1 MVHLARELAGRG
13 VDVTLLLAQKDLKS
27 ACYLEDLEKTHVK
40 LISVFSPDYFKEGA
54 RLSRLHEDFFKNI
67 PASGQLRMGILYL
80 AGAFSRLRPDI
91 VHSYLDPPNCTAGC
105 AAVLADVPAHLASFH
120 NYAPSTGHFPEEA
133 TTYPLY
139 RYLILHR
146 RPYFEAC
153 SRAGVEDYARWL
165 DLDPEAIA
173 YSPNGIDPAA
183 YLVPTARAGQA
194 FREAH
199 GIPPDAPVILSLSR
213 FVPYKAPESIVEIY
227 TRVHAHRPH
236 CHFLVAGSGMAE
248 DEGMGTLV
256 RKHGISTNMHLLG
269 IQRDVAALFASADI
283 FLLPSRVEGF
293 PISLMEAMATE
304 LPVVASAVG
313 GVPDLVRHGEDGF
326 LHDADD
332 IEGMAQSVRTLVDDT
347 ALRAR
352 QGRAGKQRILEE
364 FSMKKMGD
372 RALKRYEDILAGTA
386 RRA

>member
-1 MVHLARELAGRG
+1 
-13 VDVTLLLAQKDLKS
+13 
-27 ACYLEDLEKTHVK
+27 
-40 LISVFSPDYFKEGA
+40 
-54 RLSRLHEDFFKNI
+54 
-67 PASGQLRMGILYL
+67 
-80 AGAFSRLRPDI
+80 
-91 VHSYLDPPNCTAGC
+91 
-105 AAVLADVPAHLASFH
+105 
-120 NYAPSTGHFPEEA
+120 
-133 TTYPLY
+133 
-139 RYLILHR
+139 
-146 RPYFEAC
+146 
-153 SRAGVEDYARWL
+153 
-165 DLDPEAIA
+165 
-173 YSPNGIDPAA
+173 
-183 YLVPTARAGQA
+183 
-194 FREAH
+194 
-199 GIPPDAPVILSLSR
+199 
-213 FVPYKAPESIVEIY
+213 
-227 TRVHAHRPH
+227 
-236 CHFLVAGSGMAE
+236 MAE